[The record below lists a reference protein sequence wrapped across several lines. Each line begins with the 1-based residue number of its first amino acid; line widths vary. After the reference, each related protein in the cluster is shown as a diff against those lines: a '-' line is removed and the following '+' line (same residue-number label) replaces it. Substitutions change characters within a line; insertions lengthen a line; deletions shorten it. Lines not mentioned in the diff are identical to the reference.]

1 MIEFYPPIIAE
12 RTNGFYYLKEKNMK
26 KTKKYRYRS
35 SITGYFV
42 TEKYAKKHPKTTEK
56 EEIK

>member
-1 MIEFYPPIIAE
+1 MKLWPTIQAVEK
-12 RTNGFYYLKEKNMK
+12 NGRYYLKEKNMK

-42 TEKYAKKHPKTTEK
+42 TEKYARKHPKTTEK
-56 EEIK
+56 ELIK